1 MALPVS
7 TAKSSA
13 SGKAAGFVGRGR
25 SRTGAAHGENPCMPP
40 EPTFPEF
47 ERELLRKGI
56 TARAA
61 GDPRCDDCHRTPL
74 IGERIYRYD
83 GGRLAC
89 ELCRSRRRERPV
101 QAERIR
107 SSEYGHAVRLPHH
120 AAA

>member
-7 TAKSSA
+7 TTKSSA
-13 SGKAAGFVGRGR
+13 SGKASGSVGSGRGR
-25 SRTGAAHGENPCMPP
+25 TGSARGENPCMQK

-83 GGRLAC
+83 GGRVAC

-101 QAERIR
+101 ETERIH
-107 SSEYGHAVRLPHH
+107 SSEHGHAVRLPHH

>member
-1 MALPVS
+1 MALPIS
-7 TAKSSA
+7 RMEYRT
-13 SGKAAGFVGRGR
+13 SGKVPSLPGPRL
-25 SRTGAAHGENPCMPP
+25 SRTGRAHGENPCMPH

-83 GGRLAC
+83 GGRVAC

-101 QAERIR
+101 EAERIR
-107 SSEYGHAVRLPHH
+107 SSEYGHAVRMSHH